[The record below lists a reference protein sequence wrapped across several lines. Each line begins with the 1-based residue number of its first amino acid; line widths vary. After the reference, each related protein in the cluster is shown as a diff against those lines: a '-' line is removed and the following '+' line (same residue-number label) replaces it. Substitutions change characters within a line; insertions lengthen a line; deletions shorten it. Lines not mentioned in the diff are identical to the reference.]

1 AFICRGSNHCNRV
14 VPGRDIASRTQ
25 CREETRHAL
34 QYFDL
39 RAVYRGRPPFG
50 ARRSLRGCSDAV
62 SAVERVFTR
71 HNPLVSKSGRLSR
84 VITTHRVAAVET
96 GKFGHIDGAAP
107 GGSTK
112 WQAGLE
118 TSNDRYWSASREPQR
133 SMTSRGYDPRQSRRS
148 RNNGEWWERGG
159 RTPATGIAYPTP
171 WTRVGRRE

>member
-1 AFICRGSNHCNRV
+1 MSAMRV
-14 VPGRDIASRTQ
+14 LRLSSA
-25 CREETRHAL
+25 A
-34 QYFDL
+34 

-118 TSNDRYWSASREPQR
+118 TSNDRYWSA
-133 SMTSRGYDPRQSRRS
+133 
-148 RNNGEWWERGG
+148 
-159 RTPATGIAYPTP
+159 
-171 WTRVGRRE
+171 